1 MQKTAMRL
9 SPKQRTA
16 VAPLQYEKNQN
27 GGLELSWA
35 ALVETAFTAAC
46 IIVLRGCVPI
56 LTFDK

>member
-1 MQKTAMRL
+1 MKKTAMRL

-16 VAPLQYEKNQN
+16 VAPLHYEKNQN

-46 IIVLRGCVPI
+46 IIVLRGDACQ
-56 LTFDK
+56 FNFR

>member
-1 MQKTAMRL
+1 MRL

-16 VAPLQYEKNQN
+16 VAPLHYEKNQN

-46 IIVLRGCVPI
+46 IIVLRGMRAN